1 MMHIHPLRLSRTG
14 ILHSSRGFT
23 LVELMV
29 GLVLGMLT
37 VLVITEV
44 TSLAEGKKRTVS
56 SGSDAQVNGALSLY
70 TLQRDIQMAGYGA
83 VGNLEALGCAV
94 KGNFKDPDAPAATP
108 AIAFNP
114 TLAPVVIR
122 DGVDGAPDEITVLQ
136 SRKPNFS
143 APLLVT
149 KDHAKTGNSFTVKST
164 FGVAAGDLMIAVP
177 ADGKWD
183 ADNWCSV
190 FSVTTD
196 GAAVPTET
204 TLDSYHV
211 PHVAGGT
218 SKSKWNSGSDFPA
231 AGYLEKSYLL
241 NMGSLSF
248 NTYSVNLD
256 QQSLEVTARTAA
268 AASATESLYPQIVNL
283 QAMYGKD
290 TGGTGQVSSYDTVAP
305 TTSADWRKVLAIRIA
320 VVARSTQYEKDAVT
334 SSAPSWDVGA
344 NSTVDGAATCG
355 SSKCV
360 ALKISHVPDWE
371 HYRYK
376 VYDTIVPLRN
386 MLWNS
391 AATTP

>member
-1 MMHIHPLRLSRTG
+1 MSHIHPPRLFRSKTSRAS
-14 ILHSSRGFT
+14 LGFT

-94 KGNFKDPDAPAATP
+94 KGSFKDPAAPAATP
-108 AIAFNP
+108 AIAFSP
-114 TLAPVVIR
+114 ILAPVVIK
-122 DGVDGAPDEITVLQ
+122 DGANGAPDEITVLQ
-136 SRKPNFS
+136 SRKANFS

-149 KDHAKTGNSFTVKST
+149 KDHAKAGNSFTVKSA
-164 FGVAAGDLMIAVP
+164 FGVAVGDLMIAVP
-177 ADGKWD
+177 AEGKWD
-183 ADNWCSV
+183 ANNWCSV
-190 FSVTTD
+190 FSVTDD
-196 GAAVPTET
+196 GAATPTET
-204 TLDSYHV
+204 TLGSHHV

-218 SKSKWNSGSDFPA
+218 SKWNSGSVFPDS
-231 AGYLEKSYLL
+231 GYLEKSYLL

-248 NTYSVNLD
+248 NTYSVNAAA
-256 QQSLEVTARTAA
+256 QSLDVTARTAEA
-268 AASATESLYPQIVNL
+268 VSATESLYPQIVNM
-283 QAMYGKD
+283 QAMYGKAAA
-290 TGGTGQVSSYDTVAP
+290 GTGQVSSYDAVAP
-305 TTSADWRKVLAIRIA
+305 TTAADWKNVLAIRIA
-320 VVARSTQYEKDAVT
+320 VVTRSTQYEKEAVT
-334 SSAPSWDVGA
+334 SKAPSWDVGP
-344 NSTVDGAATCG
+344 NSTVSGATTCG

-360 ALKISHVPDWE
+360 ELKISHVPDWE

-391 AATTP
+391 AATP

>member
-1 MMHIHPLRLSRTG
+1 
-14 ILHSSRGFT
+14 
-23 LVELMV
+23 
-29 GLVLGMLT
+29 MLT

-94 KGNFKDPDAPAATP
+94 KGKFRDPDAPAGIA
-108 AIAFNP
+108 AIDFTP
-114 TLAPVVIR
+114 TLAPVVIK
-122 DGVDGAPDEITVLQ
+122 DGANGAPDEITVLQ
-136 SRKPNFS
+136 SRKANFS
-143 APLLVT
+143 APVLVT
-149 KDHAKTGNSFTVKST
+149 KDHTKTGNSFIVKSA

-177 ADGKWD
+177 SEGKWD
-183 ADNWCSV
+183 ASNWCSV
-190 FSVTTD
+190 FSVTDD
-196 GAAVPTET
+196 GAATPTET
-204 TLDSYHV
+204 TLDSHHV

-218 SKSKWNSGSDFPA
+218 SKSKWNSDNVFPDG
-231 AGYLEKSYLL
+231 GYLDKSYLL

-248 NTYSVNLD
+248 NTYSVNATD
-256 QQSLEVTARTAA
+256 QSLEIKAQTAGAV
-268 AASATESLYPQIVNL
+268 SATESLYPQIVNL

-290 TGGTGQVSSYDTVAP
+290 TAGTGQVGSYDTVTP
-305 TTSADWRKVLAIRIA
+305 TTSADWKKVLAIRIA
-320 VVARSTQYEKDAVT
+320 VVARSTQYEKEVVT
-334 SSAPSWDVGA
+334 RAAPSWDVGA
-344 NSTVDGAATCG
+344 NSTVSGATTCG

-360 ALKISHVPDWE
+360 ALKVSQVPDWD

-391 AATTP
+391 AATP

>member
-1 MMHIHPLRLSRTG
+1 MIQIHRRRLSRPRTF
-14 ILHSSRGFT
+14 HTSRGFT

-83 VGNLEALGCAV
+83 VGNLEALGCPV
-94 KGNFKDPDAPAATP
+94 KGSFKDPAAAAGTA
-108 AIAFNP
+108 AIAFSP

-122 DGVDGAPDEITVLQ
+122 DGANGAPDEITVLQ
-136 SRKPNFS
+136 SRKANFS

-149 KDHAKTGNSFTVKST
+149 KDHAKAGNSFTVKST

-177 ADGKWD
+177 AGGTWN
-183 ADNWCSV
+183 ANNWCSV
-190 FSVTTD
+190 FSVTDD
-196 GAAVPTET
+196 GAATPTET
-204 TLDSYHV
+204 TLDSHHV

-218 SKSKWNSGSDFPA
+218 SKWNSGSVFPDS
-231 AGYLEKSYLL
+231 GYLDKSYLL

-248 NTYSVNLD
+248 NTYSVNAAA
-256 QQSLEVTARTAA
+256 QSLDVTARTAEA
-268 AASATESLYPQIVNL
+268 VSATESLYPQIVNM
-283 QAMYGKD
+283 QAMYGKAAA
-290 TGGTGQVSSYDTVAP
+290 GTGQVSSYDTVAP
-305 TTSADWRKVLAIRIA
+305 TTAADWQNVLAIRIA
-320 VVARSTQYEKDAVT
+320 VVARSTQYEKEAVT
-334 SSAPSWDVGA
+334 SKAPSWDVGP
-344 NSTVDGAATCG
+344 NSTVSGATTCG
-355 SSKCV
+355 TSKCV
-360 ALKISHVPDWE
+360 ELKISHVPDWE

-391 AATTP
+391 AATP